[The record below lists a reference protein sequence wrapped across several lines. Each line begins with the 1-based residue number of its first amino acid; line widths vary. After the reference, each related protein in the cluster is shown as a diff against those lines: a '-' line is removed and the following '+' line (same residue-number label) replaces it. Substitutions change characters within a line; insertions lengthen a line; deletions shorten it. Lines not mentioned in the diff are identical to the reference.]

1 METVEATK
9 PEESPS
15 VRKARQAWGRVG
27 TAVRSITPSMLVRGL
42 LWLGAVTAVVW
53 LITST
58 WPALLPFL
66 IGGAVAY
73 ALLPLTNSLNRFMP
87 RAFAVAIALVVA
99 LCILGLVVY
108 ASAIILG
115 RQAVFLLRIV
125 PGQAEVNA
133 LISQLEDSL
142 AGVSPALRQTIVQTA
157 RQLTD
162 RLANEVSTYYARLPE
177 IILSGLFTLLNTLGF
192 ILGFLAIP
200 AWLLLVLKD
209 QQAGARAL
217 RRILPPRWLP
227 DVMAIWRIFDR
238 SFRAFIEGLL
248 VLGLFVTL
256 FVYIGLIFLEDIG
269 LIHVSFQL
277 AAALFAGLMQLIPTI
292 GPILVVAV
300 ILLTRLTLYS
310 TSEVLALL
318 ILYLLVQQL
327 LRLTAEPR
335 VRRRIVSDVHP
346 ALLIMVIVAL
356 SGFGF
361 LWVFLAAPVTAVIR
375 DLFLYIYG
383 RFGEPPRPAGLL
395 PGEMPAKSKK
405 QPRSAQSAAAI
416 QQPRPTKEKK
426 SGPKWGQTAKQAS
439 YQAYD
444 AADSRTSQYSP
455 PPVCPDRSAPKQA
468 AATQVAATQV
478 VASLAAPGEQT
489 GPAADEDI

>member
-1 METVEATK
+1 MESGEKAL
-9 PEESPS
+9 PENPS
-15 VRKARQAWGRVG
+15 VQRAREAWGRVA
-27 TAVRSITPSMLVRGL
+27 TAVRSITPSALMRGI
-42 LWLGAVTAVVW
+42 LWLAAVTAVVW

-58 WPALLPFL
+58 WPALFPFL

-73 ALLPLTNSLNRFMP
+73 ALLPLTNYLDRFMP
-87 RAFAVAIALVVA
+87 RAFAVAIALVIA
-99 LCILGLVVY
+99 LCILGLIIY
-108 ASAIILG
+108 ASGIILG

-125 PGQAEVNA
+125 PSQTEANA
-133 LISQLEDSL
+133 LIGQLEDSL
-142 AGVSPALRQTIVQTA
+142 ASISPALRQTIVQTTQ
-157 RQLTD
+157 QLAD
-162 RLANEVSTYYARLPE
+162 RTLNNVAAYYARLPE
-177 IILSGLFTLLNTLGF
+177 MILSGLFTVLNTFGF

-209 QQAGARAL
+209 QQAGAKAL

-227 DVMAIWRIFDR
+227 DALAIWRIFDR

-248 VLGLFVTL
+248 VLALFVTL
-256 FVYIGLIFLEDIG
+256 FVYIGLLFLEDIG
-269 LIHVSFQL
+269 LISVSFKL

-300 ILLTRLTLYS
+300 ILLTRLTIYS

-318 ILYLLVQQL
+318 ILYLVVEQL

-361 LWVFLAAPVTAVIR
+361 LWVFVAAPVTAVVR
-375 DLFLYIYG
+375 DLFRYIYG

-395 PGEMPAKSKK
+395 PGEPFPNAKRKK
-405 QPRSAQSAAAI
+405 QPKAVTQTVNLQPPVEKQPPPRSQQPPAKKIRAADYSAAQYTPPPARATQPTPRQPAAAPPVDRKTITAQSAAG
-416 QQPRPTKEKK
+416 
-426 SGPKWGQTAKQAS
+426 S
-439 YQAYD
+439 
-444 AADSRTSQYSP
+444 
-455 PPVCPDRSAPKQA
+455 
-468 AATQVAATQV
+468 VA
-478 VASLAAPGEQT
+478 LERI